1 MKITQKIID
10 DLTVALAHTKKD
22 GTENWKDGDEIDV
35 CLAGTFAADKFI
47 TLINHSFAVLL
58 KRNASWILKRKSWRS
73 LDTMKSSRL
82 TEMVVQ
88 SIIKLNLALQ
98 SILNDEDYTKNYR

>member
-22 GTENWKDGDEIDV
+22 GTENWQDGDDIDV

-47 TLINHSFAVLL
+47 TLIN
-58 KRNASWILKRKSWRS
+58 RS
-73 LDTMKSSRL
+73 K
-82 TEMVVQ
+82 E
-88 SIIKLNLALQ
+88 K
-98 SILNDEDYTKNYR
+98 K

>member
-35 CLAGTFAADKFI
+35 CLGGTFAGDKFI
-47 TLINHSFAVLL
+47 AIHNRT
-58 KRNASWILKRKSWRS
+58 RS
-73 LDTMKSSRL
+73 NT
-82 TEMVVQ
+82 
-88 SIIKLNLALQ
+88 
-98 SILNDEDYTKNYR
+98 TKK

>member
-47 TLINHSFAVLL
+47 TLTN
-58 KRNASWILKRKSWRS
+58 K
-73 LDTMKSSRL
+73 
-82 TEMVVQ
+82 
-88 SIIKLNLALQ
+88 
-98 SILNDEDYTKNYR
+98 TKNPVISSQSYTVLGDK